1 MPCPESKCPIVGPAI
16 RKGTSQDGSLAVEAD
31 SESNVRKMRRLE
43 SVSLLLDL
51 CCRQEM
57 YNLLNRLTVDAR
69 TGSSVK
75 GELLSE
81 LQAPV

>member
-1 MPCPESKCPIVGPAI
+1 
-16 RKGTSQDGSLAVEAD
+16 
-31 SESNVRKMRRLE
+31 
-43 SVSLLLDL
+43 
-51 CCRQEM
+51 M

-75 GELLSE
+75 GKLLSE